1 MNQDLIVM
9 LKLKKLRKELSDVT
23 KQLSDIST
31 DESRFDS
38 DTEAELINDQK
49 RLMDKLTMLLN
60 NDNIG
65 LLDSVLQEALDLG
78 DIKKARQII
87 KRAVKKHL

>member
-1 MNQDLIVM
+1 
-9 LKLKKLRKELSDVT
+9 
-23 KQLSDIST
+23 
-31 DESRFDS
+31 
-38 DTEAELINDQK
+38 
-49 RLMDKLTMLLN
+49 MLLN

-87 KRAVKKHL
+87 KRAVKNIYEQVDKAKRLTDTIKKIFKKKSIILDIFQCYPLQLLL

>member
-1 MNQDLIVM
+1 
-9 LKLKKLRKELSDVT
+9 
-23 KQLSDIST
+23 
-31 DESRFDS
+31 
-38 DTEAELINDQK
+38 
-49 RLMDKLTMLLN
+49 MDKLTMLLN

-87 KRAVKKHL
+87 KRAVKNIYEQVDKAKRLTDTQLKRFLRKNQ